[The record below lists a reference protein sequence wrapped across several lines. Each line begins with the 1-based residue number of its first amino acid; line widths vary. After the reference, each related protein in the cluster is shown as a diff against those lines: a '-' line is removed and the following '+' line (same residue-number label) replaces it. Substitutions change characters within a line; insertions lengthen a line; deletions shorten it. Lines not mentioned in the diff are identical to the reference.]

1 MKSAI
6 EQLQA
11 ETLDALQHVQD
22 TAAVDAL
29 EIATLGRKGKL
40 AALLSRI
47 PSLPPAERAGIG
59 TLASEVKQTLQQA
72 FNDSRAKFSGGTD
85 SPRFG
90 SGGAGPSHFDPTWPG
105 VAPSIGHLHPV
116 TAFVEK
122 SVQFFTSLGYAVADG
137 PEVETASYNFDK
149 LNIPANHPA
158 RDLWDTYYLNPER
171 EGILLRTHT
180 SPVQVRYMET
190 HKPPTYVISPGRVY
204 RHEATDASH
213 DTNFTQLEGLAIDR
227 DLHITDL
234 IGTLKAFL
242 QHTFGAVKMRVRPSF
257 FPFVEPGV
265 EVDMSCLICHGKG
278 CSVCKQTG
286 WLEMLGAGMVHPKVL
301 TNMKVDPKKF
311 SGFAFGIGV
320 ERMVMLLH
328 GIPEVRLLLSGD
340 QRFLE
345 QFHY

>member
-1 MKSAI
+1 MTSEI
-6 EQLQA
+6 EKLQA
-11 ETLDALQHVQD
+11 ETLDALQHAQD
-22 TAAVDAL
+22 AAAVDAL
-29 EIATLGRKGKL
+29 EIAVLGRKGTL

-47 PSLPPAERAGIG
+47 PSLPPSERAGIG
-59 TLASEVKQTLQQA
+59 TRANQVKQTLQQA
-72 FNDSRAKFSGGTD
+72 FAGARATFSGG
-85 SPRFG
+85 
-90 SGGAGPSHFDPTWPG
+90 AAQSHFDPTWPG

-116 TAFVEK
+116 TAFIEK
-122 SVQFFTSLGYAVADG
+122 AVQFFTSLGYAVADG

-180 SPVQVRYMET
+180 SPVQVRYMEA
-190 HKPPTYVISPGRVY
+190 HKPPAYVISPGRVY

-213 DTNFTQLEGLAIDR
+213 DTNFSQLEGLAIDH
-227 DLHITDL
+227 DLHMTDL

-242 QHTFGAVKMRVRPSF
+242 QHTFGHVKMRVRPSY
-257 FPFVEPGV
+257 FPFVEPGI
-265 EVDMSCLICHGKG
+265 EVDMSCLICAGKG

-328 GIPEVRLLLSGD
+328 GIPDVRTLLSGD

>member
-22 TAAVDAL
+22 VAAVDAL
-29 EIATLGRKGKL
+29 EIAVLGRKGKL
-40 AALLSRI
+40 AAILSRI
-47 PSLPPAERAGIG
+47 PTLPPAERAGIG
-59 TLASEVKQTLQQA
+59 TLANEVKQALQQA
-72 FNDSRAKFSGGTD
+72 FNDCRTKFSGTSD
-85 SPRFG
+85 H
-90 SGGAGPSHFDPTWPG
+90 SHFDPTWPG

-122 SVQFFTSLGYAVADG
+122 AVQFFTSLGYAVADG
-137 PEVETASYNFDK
+137 PEVETAVYNFDK
-149 LNIPANHPA
+149 LNIPANHPI

-171 EGILLRTHT
+171 EGILLRTQT
-180 SPVQVRYMET
+180 SPVQLRYMEK
-190 HKPPTYVISPGRVY
+190 HRPPAFFVAPGRVY
-204 RHEATDASH
+204 RREATDASH

-234 IGTLKAFL
+234 IGTLKAFIT
-242 QHTFGAVKMRVRPSF
+242 HTFGNVKMRVRPSY
-257 FPFVEPGV
+257 FPFVEPGI
-265 EVDMSCLICHGKG
+265 EVDMSCLICAGKG

>member
-1 MKSAI
+1 MTSEI

-11 ETLDALQHVQD
+11 STLDALQHLQD
-22 TAAVDAL
+22 AAAVDAL
-29 EIATLGRKGKL
+29 EINILGRKGKL

-47 PSLPPAERAGIG
+47 PTLPPAERAGIG
-59 TLASEVKQTLQQA
+59 TLASEVKQTLQLA
-72 FNDSRAKFSGGTD
+72 FNGARGKFSGTND
-85 SPRFG
+85 H
-90 SGGAGPSHFDPTWPG
+90 SHFDPTWPG

-116 TAFVEK
+116 TAFVER
-122 SVQFFTSLGYAVADG
+122 SVQFFTTLGYAVADG
-137 PEVETASYNFDK
+137 PEVETAAYNFDK

-171 EGILLRTHT
+171 DGILMRTHT
-180 SPVQVRYMET
+180 SPVQLRYMET
-190 HKPPTYVISPGRVY
+190 HKPPAYVVVPGRVF

-213 DTNFTQLEGLAIDR
+213 DTNFSMLEGLAIDR

-242 QHTFGAVKMRVRPSF
+242 QHTFGPVKMRIRPSY
-257 FPFVEPGV
+257 FPFVEPGI

-286 WLEMLGAGMVHPKVL
+286 WLEMLGAGMVHPVVL
-301 TNMKVDPKKF
+301 KNMKVDPKKY

>member
-1 MKSAI
+1 MTSEI
-6 EQLQA
+6 EKLQT
-11 ETLDALQHVQD
+11 ETLDVLQHVQD
-22 TAAVDAL
+22 SAAVDAL
-29 EIATLGRKGKL
+29 EISILGRKGKL

-59 TLASEVKQTLQQA
+59 TLANEVKQTLQQA
-72 FNDSRAKFSGGTD
+72 ITDARRKFSGAND
-85 SPRFG
+85 HSN
-90 SGGAGPSHFDPTWPG
+90 FDPTWPG

-116 TAFVEK
+116 SAFLER
-122 SVQFFTSLGYAVADG
+122 SVQFFSTLGYAVADG
-137 PEVETASYNFDK
+137 PEVETAAYNFDK

-171 EGILLRTHT
+171 EGILLRTQT
-180 SPVQVRYMET
+180 SPVQIRYMET
-190 HKPPTYVISPGRVY
+190 HKPPAFFVSPGRVY
-204 RHEATDASH
+204 RREATDASH

-242 QHTFGAVKMRVRPSF
+242 QHTFGQVKMRVRPSF
-257 FPFVEPGV
+257 FPFVEPGI
-265 EVDMSCLICHGKG
+265 EVDMSCLICAGKG